1 MSSPPPLLGPS
12 ILRHLRTLLL
22 LVYYLWTSFH
32 QPQSLR
38 ISAGVRQGEIWSLT
52 VFSYCSC
59 HLTFLILMY
68 PHNITPLSWSHDLR
82 DPILMFPFPV
92 PPNP

>member
-12 ILRHLRTLLL
+12 VLRHLRTSLL
-22 LVYYLWTSFH
+22 LVHYLWTSVH

-52 VFSYCSC
+52 VRQS
-59 HLTFLILMY
+59 LIHY
-68 PHNITPLSWSHDLR
+68 ALR
-82 DPILMFPFPV
+82 V
-92 PPNP
+92 T